1 MQLVSSHGMLA
12 ILEVLE
18 GKYSREYT
26 LKLLQIINRVG
37 GFFFSSL
44 GGLLLAVLIDYW
56 KLPFGCLQPS
66 FSLVGERRFGI
77 FGEFLFDWVRPPP
90 RFFLRLL

>member
-1 MQLVSSHGMLA
+1 M
-12 ILEVLE
+12 
-18 GKYSREYT
+18 
-26 LKLLQIINRVG
+26 
-37 GFFFSSL
+37 
-44 GGLLLAVLIDYW
+44 AVLIDYW

-90 RFFLRLL
+90 KVFLAIAVTEMRCSGIPVMMGALPISVLRV